1 MGVSSGRWL
10 RKQSRSS
17 SLEMRLNMFFI
28 SVKTTALVG
37 SSPFD

>member
-17 SLEMRLNMFFI
+17 SLARDEVEHVFHI
-28 SVKTTALVG
+28 GEDDG
-37 SSPFD
+37 SGGEFAF